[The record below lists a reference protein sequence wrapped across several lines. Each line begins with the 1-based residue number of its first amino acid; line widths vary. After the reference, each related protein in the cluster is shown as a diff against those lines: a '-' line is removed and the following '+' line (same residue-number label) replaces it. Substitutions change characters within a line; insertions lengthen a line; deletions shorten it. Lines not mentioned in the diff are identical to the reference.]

1 LIGWA
6 LGVVARDR
14 LVEVAGIMRRYQWM
28 VGVVRQRPVSMLHPY
43 VVEVYVR
50 TALRCVSRLTR
61 LRHTV
66 RGTTP

>member
-1 LIGWA
+1 
-6 LGVVARDR
+6 
-14 LVEVAGIMRRYQWM
+14 MRRYQWM
-28 VGVVRQRPVSMLHPY
+28 VGVVRQRPISILHLY